1 MRIAVISTPHI
12 PTPPRGYGASELIA
26 GLLAEG
32 LQRRGH
38 EVRLFACSGSTATV
52 SECRSFQETKLATTF
67 EQRELIHVGYAI
79 DAARGCDLIHNHCLA
94 VGPAFSRL
102 VETPFLTTLHY
113 LSPIVNAFPAAA
125 YVAVSDQQMRSLPAL
140 NILGRVYN
148 GIDLRQFPLSLQHDD
163 YLLFLGR
170 FHPNKGVDRAI
181 DVARTLDRP
190 LVIAAPDPPDDQRAW
205 FEHHVRPHLRGRIE
219 WIGPVE
225 GEAKAR
231 LLGRAAATLLP
242 VRWDEPFGIVAI
254 ESMACGTP
262 PVAIRRG
269 AFPELIVDGVSG
281 YLVDD
286 PADLAT
292 AVVRVSDLDPI
303 TCRLH
308 VEQHFSADR
317 MVDAYLELYR
327 NYLMRSCA
335 SRTKTKLGTG
345 TPSS

>member
-38 EVRLFACSGSTATV
+38 DVHLFACAGSTERV
-52 SECRSFQETKLATTF
+52 SECRSFRETTIATTF
-67 EQRELIHVGYAI
+67 EQRELIHVGRAL
-79 DAARGCDLIHNHCLA
+79 DAARDCDLIHNHCLA

-113 LSPIVNAFPAAA
+113 LSPSVHAFPDAA
-125 YVAVSDQQMRSLPAL
+125 YVAVSDQQMRSLPTL

-148 GIDLRQFPLSLQHDD
+148 GIDLEQFPLSLDHDD

-170 FHPNKGVDRAI
+170 FHPNKGADHAI
-181 DVARTLDRP
+181 DVARRLDRR
-190 LVIAAPDPPDDQRAW
+190 LLIAAPDPPDDQRAW
-205 FEHHVRPHLRGRIE
+205 FEQHIRPLLTGKIE

-225 GEAKAR
+225 GDTKAR

-242 VRWDEPFGIVAI
+242 VRWDEPFGLVAI

-262 PVAIRRG
+262 PIAIRRG
-269 AFPELIVDGVSG
+269 ALPELIVDGVSG
-281 YLVDD
+281 YLVDAPD
-286 PADLAT
+286 DLAS
-292 AVVRVSDLDPI
+292 AVERVSQLDRAA
-303 TCRLH
+303 CRRH

-317 MVDAYLELYR
+317 MVDAYVALYQD
-327 NYLMRSCA
+327 YLMRSCA
-335 SRTKTKLGTG
+335 SRTNTKLGTG